1 METFLGLLEEVTHNG
16 FMVGV
21 AGLTA
26 LTLLVLCIA
35 IRRMLPRHEDD
46 PTLPPRHKATLP
58 PRRGD
63 E

>member
-1 METFLGLLEEVTHNG
+1 MDEFLGLLEEVTHNG

-35 IRRMLPRHEDD
+35 VRRMLPKHEHD
-46 PTLPPRHKATLP
+46 PTLPPRRT
-58 PRRGD
+58 D
-63 E
+63 T